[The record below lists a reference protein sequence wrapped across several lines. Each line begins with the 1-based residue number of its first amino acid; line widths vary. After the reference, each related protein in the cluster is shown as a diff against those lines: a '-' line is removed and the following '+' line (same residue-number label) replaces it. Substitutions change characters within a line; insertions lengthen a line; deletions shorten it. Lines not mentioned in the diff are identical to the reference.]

1 MYSRLE
7 ARAAS
12 YKSTALFA
20 SRGRTSAKFLE
31 SQFFWTFLA
40 GPGTQGPGGTVLCD
54 LPRHLRAGTRAGTG
68 CNRHQDRTLKGG
80 HETLRWGM
88 VIPTLWPLLQRMG
101 SPEMWLGCKTT
112 VWKTDIF
119 NEAVLDPPPL
129 ALAAALVTSSCYIYP
144 SFTTILHFSIRTIA
158 PRFGMLL
165 KVEAHEACPGNC
177 S

>member
-129 ALAAALVTSSCYIYP
+129 PSPRHLLHHPATSTHHSLQYYISPSVQLHLGLACSS
-144 SFTTILHFSIRTIA
+144 R
-158 PRFGMLL
+158 
-165 KVEAHEACPGNC
+165 
-177 S
+177 